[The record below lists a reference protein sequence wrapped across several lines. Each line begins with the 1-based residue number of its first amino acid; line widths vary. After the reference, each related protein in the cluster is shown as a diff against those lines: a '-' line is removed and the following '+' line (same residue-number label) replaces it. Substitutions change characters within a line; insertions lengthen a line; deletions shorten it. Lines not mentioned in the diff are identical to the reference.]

1 MSAEE
6 RPLTMVS
13 LLTKLSVVP
22 GRNFAGQ
29 MIVGDVGADVMIFLM
44 LIMPQRY
51 VGIGVDV
58 LVRTVKEKDDDDM
71 RGNGQL
77 QQTQSSACLSRHI
90 IVKTSNL
97 LD

>member
-29 MIVGDVGADVMIFLM
+29 MIVGEVGADVIMASM
-44 LIMPQRY
+44 LLTR
-51 VGIGVDV
+51 
-58 LVRTVKEKDDDDM
+58 
-71 RGNGQL
+71 
-77 QQTQSSACLSRHI
+77 
-90 IVKTSNL
+90 
-97 LD
+97 